1 MNKNTLTAI
10 LMGLVICLGIVVI
23 VLSIKLSIRPKADS
37 KSDIGTSGTNVVTG
51 EPSPSATPTPD
62 LTPTSTP
69 EPEVETVT
77 VQMVRVT
84 ATVNV
89 RSRPDSSTQETKLGT
104 AAVGSEFV
112 MLEELDNGWTRIEY
126 GDSTAYIASK
136 YLEKFEKQVE
146 VTPTPTPQ

>member
-51 EPSPSATPTPD
+51 EPTPSVTPTP
-62 LTPTSTP
+62 TPSPTP
-69 EPEVETVT
+69 EPEVQTVT
-77 VQMVRVT
+77 VQMVRTT

-89 RSRPDSSTQETKLGT
+89 RPDSSTEKPAIGT
-104 AAVGSEFV
+104 ATIGSEFV
-112 MLEELDNGWTRIEY
+112 MLEELDNGWTKIEY
-126 GDSTAYIASK
+126 GDSIAYISSK

-146 VTPTPTPQ
+146 ATPTPQ